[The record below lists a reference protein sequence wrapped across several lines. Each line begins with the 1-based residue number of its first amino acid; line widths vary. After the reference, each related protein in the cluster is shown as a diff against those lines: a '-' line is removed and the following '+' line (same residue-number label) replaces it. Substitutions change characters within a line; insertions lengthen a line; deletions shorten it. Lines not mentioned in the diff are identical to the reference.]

1 MTEIGKVSVRVMPDT
16 RGFASKAKRDLKRLK
31 DLSFKVDV
39 ELNERQF
46 NAQVKRLIAKTNS
59 DLHSPENHIKFRAS
73 LEASNRQLSSE
84 VRDVRRRMQA
94 MANEEKIEFHAELS
108 KKLGKGEGGLLKLD
122 PKGAVKELKRE
133 LGGTRYEIPVFANTS
148 GAMKD
153 IRRMSRS
160 SRFKID
166 VDLMVDRKKVHKDID
181 SISKL
186 FKTATDALKRTDALK
201 FQIDVDKASV
211 KKWTESV
218 KEVEASLKEQRKV
231 YQDTQRELQ
240 IVKDRAA
247 AYGETVGEAT
257 KAVTK
262 LKAQQ
267 KADVERE
274 QELTKELLEVRRVIA
289 SSAGDVTEETIRE
302 KRLVGQIE
310 KMRREA
316 FERSAKRAEAEA
328 KAMQEIRDASREIQ
342 KLEEKRAKLKAEGI
356 ASAGQIEKLEVDHKK
371 LQKELDR
378 ARNKLEMDAI
388 ELDVNLD
395 QASVEAVAAR
405 LAVLARDRV
414 VTIFTRIQKNSLNRF
429 EKQLGN
435 ISQHSKDLGNNV
447 VKWIGQLAGVRV
459 LWRTFRDMVDWLPRL
474 DMMVPQLAQNFSLLT
489 AAVTSAVGALGMAFT
504 LLSDIGEVGKLA
516 LVAPAGV
523 AALGLQ
529 IWMLA
534 RAYNDYIKHVPE
546 VAKDLDDLSGAVS
559 DGVWSTATDNI
570 KALHKA
576 LMPLLDLHMPAW
588 AKELGNNVGGM
599 ADGFRK
605 ATKAGAVDQ
614 FFKNAIKGSKN
625 ATRGFEALGSA
636 LLRLAGAGSTV
647 FPDLATWFSDA
658 MGDFDKW
665 VTRNA
670 GNGNIERWIREGA
683 TALRE
688 LGSIAVST
696 VKIIAGVAD
705 AFDKAG
711 WPGLTELEA
720 GMRSL
725 AESALALKDSD
736 AFMQPLEQIRYFF
749 ESFDGLQLK
758 FEMAL
763 KNLWGMV
770 GDSAENLA
778 GPISRAVA
786 YMLDGFNSAKFQS
799 GFGKFVTGIASF
811 VDDIGPGLGAMTAEI
826 GSLLGV
832 VGTAAKSWG
841 PAFNDMLLL
850 FSSAGDKLHPGL
862 LDFVEN
868 MGPRL
873 EELVTNITPHVED
886 FSEALGNLLGNENF
900 QQLVGDLINDL
911 GDLGGMILDLGT
923 WVVETAE
930 KFSDWY
936 GGLSDGQQD
945 FVRWTGL
952 ILGFGAGALGVLGGA
967 LIKIT
972 GFFRAL
978 GGALKFLKLDK
989 LLAPLKNLKLGALLR
1004 NVADDIA
1011 LRAMYFWD
1019 KVKGLGKLL
1028 GSAVRSIGTG
1038 IGKAASGAW
1047 SALKGVGTKLGGVLR
1062 SLVDDVALR
1071 AMYLVDGLKG
1081 LGTKLGNAFKGLV
1094 GKIKLPTLKGLAGG
1108 IGKLLAPIV
1117 DFVKKIPGQLAK
1129 ILPKGGLLKLVG
1141 KALTRF
1147 IPVVGWIL
1155 LARDILNLIKPV
1167 PVLEWVEGILRGLGL
1182 DNFANIIADIKDNI
1196 AKIFGEDVGLIDLFN
1211 PLTNA
1216 LRKAWDGMVEGWKS
1230 GGFWGAVEG
1239 FFSGFADGF
1248 SDSFQLLWANLKSG
1262 LQRGITW
1269 LQEQVKGWNPTS
1281 GAGQFAKDLVE
1292 RLPGLLGM
1300 NEDGSF
1306 SWDTLISSWKEFGSD
1321 LWSSYIWPWLQESWS
1336 SLVGWARQWRPLDEA
1351 IGFFQDPWG
1360 KIKEWLHIDDLL
1372 NGNINVGTLV
1382 QWGVRLWNDK
1392 IEPWL
1397 RESWDGLV
1405 SWARQWGPIDT
1416 VVSFFEDPWGKIKE
1430 WLGIEDLVSGGI
1442 PTIGE
1447 LVHWGTNLWN
1457 EKIKP
1462 WLVSSWNALLNWAR
1476 QWEPLDKVIDFFEDP
1491 WGKIQ
1496 EWLGIDDWTD
1506 GELPSLGEL
1515 AEWGTDLWNEDIK
1528 PWLQSS
1534 WDKLTNLI
1542 QNWTPIGWVFKFGTW
1557 VGDKIKEWLGI
1568 DEDGVDFGD
1577 FSIDFD
1583 FSDVWENKI
1592 KPALK
1597 NGLIALGALIAAPGL
1612 ILVAPLAMPALI
1624 IGWLLGRDEEGNWS
1638 FQELTSKIEGAWNKI
1653 KEAIT
1658 TGVETIIGLVG
1669 GIVITPIAI
1678 GTKMADWIL
1687 GSDWIEEAKKGI
1699 TGAIENAGPA
1709 LQGAVEKGVE
1719 TVERGINGGQKAG
1732 AKAGGALRRVL
1743 GIDDKGKG
1751 QIDLDFNTVGEWVQR
1766 FGGKARDEY
1775 GTTADSTSGSMDK
1788 MRNSTKSRFSDM
1800 AKHALAKAGGMRSG
1814 VGSDFSSMSGDAAT
1828 KAAKMQAVVAQKMS
1842 LMQTKATV
1850 QSAKMQASVVQK
1862 MGLMQTQA
1870 GVKMVAMQ
1878 KAIVQAMTQANVMG
1892 VRQAGVMSTAYIAAM
1907 TRLLSGAIRIAS
1919 QLRGTLPRLLT
1930 INATGSGRSTGNTF
1944 VSGLSSGLSRAVGV
1958 ARSMASRIR
1967 NVLRINVYS
1976 SGSSVGS
1983 TFASGIRSRIGSVSS
1998 AASALAR
2005 AARAKMPNS
2014 PADEGPFSGS
2024 GWGGWGESIAEELAK
2039 GLRKS
2044 APEVARE
2051 AEKLMGG
2058 VHSALDARS
2067 NATVGIDFERTR
2079 RRYGL
2084 ASDSEEQATGTTVNV
2099 NVESRSEDP
2108 LRDGNRFGGDIAF
2121 ALRGAGLA

>member
-133 LGGTRYEIPVFANTS
+133 LGGTRYELPVFANTS

-166 VDLMVDRKKVHKDID
+166 VDLMVDRKKVHEDID
-181 SISKL
+181 SISEL

-218 KEVEASLKEQRKV
+218 KEVEASLKEQRKT

-289 SSAGDVTEETIRE
+289 ASAGDVTEETIRE

-371 LQKELDR
+371 LQAELDR

-435 ISQHSKDLGNNV
+435 ISQHSRDLGNNV
-447 VKWIGQLAGVRV
+447 AKWIGQLAGVRV

-489 AAVTSAVGALGMAFT
+489 AALTAGVGAAGTLFT
-504 LLSDIGEVGKLA
+504 LLSDIGEVAKLA
-516 LVAPAGV
+516 LVAPAGA

-529 IWMLA
+529 IWMLVA
-534 RAYNDYIKHVPE
+534 AYGEYEKKVPNI
-546 VAKDLDDLSGAVS
+546 AKDLGDLRAVVVDS
-559 DGVWSTATDNI
+559 VWETATDNI
-570 KALHKA
+570 QKLHKV
-576 LMPLLDLHMPAW
+576 LMPLLDLHMPKW
-588 AKELGNNVGGM
+588 AKEVGNNVGAM
-599 ADGFRK
+599 ADGFRE
-605 ATKAGAVDQ
+605 ATKAGFVDT

-625 ATRGFEALGSA
+625 ASRGFKALGDA
-636 LLRLAGAGSTV
+636 LFRLAGEGSKV
-647 FPDLATWFSDA
+647 FPDLGTWFSDT
-658 MGDFDKW
+658 MTDFDNW
-665 VTRNA
+665 VKN
-670 GNGNIERWIREGA
+670 NSGNIERWIREGA

-688 LGSIAVST
+688 LGSIAVSS

-711 WPGLTELEA
+711 WPGLTEFER

-725 AESALALKDSD
+725 GDAALALKDSD

-786 YMLDGFNSAKFQS
+786 YMLDGFNSAKFQN

-811 VDDIGPGLGAMTAEI
+811 IDDIGPGLGAMTSEI

-936 GGLSDGQQD
+936 GGLSEGQQD

-989 LLAPLKNLKLGALLR
+989 LLAPLKNLKLGTLLR

-1028 GSAVRSIGTG
+1028 GNAVRSIGSG
-1038 IGKAASGAW
+1038 IARAAGAAW

-1147 IPVVGWIL
+1147 IPVAGWL
-1155 LARDILNLIKPV
+1155 LLVRDLLNLIKPV
-1167 PVLEWVEGILRGLGL
+1167 GVLDWVEGLLRGLGL
-1182 DNFANIIADIKDNI
+1182 DGIADILGGLKNNI
-1196 AKIFGEDVGLIDLFN
+1196 AKVFGDDVGLMDLFS
-1211 PLTNA
+1211 PVFNA
-1216 LRKAWDGMVEGWKS
+1216 LRKAWEGMIEGWKS
-1230 GGFWGAVEG
+1230 DGLWGAIKG
-1239 FFSGFADGF
+1239 FFSGFADGLT
-1248 SDSFQLLWANLKSG
+1248 DTFQLLWENLKSAVNW
-1262 LQRGITW
+1262 GIDWITN
-1269 LQEQVKGWNPTS
+1269 QVAEWNPTTE
-1281 GAGQFAKDLVE
+1281 AGKFMKDLIE
-1292 RLPGLLGM
+1292 RIPGLLGL
-1300 NEDGSF
+1300 NDDGSF
-1306 SWDTLISSWKEFGSD
+1306 SWDTLVSSWMEFGSE
-1321 LWSSYIWPWLQESWS
+1321 LWTNHIKPWLSESWTK
-1336 SLVGWARQWRPLDEA
+1336 LVTWARQWEPLDQVMGFFEDPWGKIQEWLGITELVTGITNFLA
-1351 IGFFQDPWG
+1351 DPLEWGSNLWNETIKPWLEESWTKLVNWAMSWAPLAAVVEFFQDPWG
-1360 KIKEWLHIDDLL
+1360 KI
-1372 NGNINVGTLV
+1372 T
-1382 QWGVRLWNDK
+1382 
-1392 IEPWL
+1392 
-1397 RESWDGLV
+1397 
-1405 SWARQWGPIDT
+1405 
-1416 VVSFFEDPWGKIKE
+1416 E
-1430 WLGIEDLVSGGI
+1430 WLGIDGWLDGGI
-1442 PTIGE
+1442 PSVAEILE
-1447 LVHWGTNLWN
+1447 WGTGLWN

-1542 QNWTPIGWVFKFGTW
+1542 QNWTPIGWVFKFGSW
-1557 VGDKIKEWLGI
+1557 VGDKIKDWLGI
-1568 DEDGVDFGD
+1568 DEDGVDFED

-1597 NGLIALGALIAAPGL
+1597 TGLIALGALIAAPGL

-1669 GIVITPIAI
+1669 GIVMTPVAI
-1678 GTKMADWIL
+1678 GAKMADWIL
-1687 GSDWIEEAKKGI
+1687 GSDWVEKAKSGI
-1699 TGAIENAGPA
+1699 TTAIENAGPA
-1709 LQGAVEKGVE
+1709 LQGAVETGVE
-1719 TVERGINGGQKAG
+1719 TVERGMTGAGKAG

-1751 QIDLDFNTVGEWVQR
+1751 QINLDFNTVGEWVQR
-1766 FGGKARDEY
+1766 FGDKARDEY
-1775 GTTADSTSGSMDK
+1775 GTTADSTGGSMDK

-1983 TFASGIRSRIGSVSS
+1983 TFASGIRSRIGSVSA

-2014 PADEGPFSGS
+2014 PADEGPFSGK

-2051 AEKLMGG
+2051 AERLMGG

-2084 ASDSEEQATGTTVNV
+2084 AADGEQQSLGTTVNV